1 MKTYY
6 GLSTNLV
13 WLKINDPAQK
23 AGDFLLILDEENFV
37 KMLNQASELIGSDI
51 RFKID

>member
-13 WLKINDPAQK
+13 WLKIDNPAQK
-23 AGDFLLILDEENFV
+23 AEDFVIILDEENFV
-37 KMLNQASELIGSDI
+37 KILNQASELIGSDI
-51 RFKID
+51 RFKVD